1 MASESK
7 LQTKIIK
14 ALEKEGFVVIKIVI
28 ANKAGH
34 ADIICCAPNGKFF
47 AIEVK
52 DNDTPRAL
60 QEYQLQRYQN
70 NNAIAFWCDSWQMF
84 TSMYDS
90 VKHLLM

>member
-1 MASESK
+1 MAAESK

-14 ALEKEGFVVIKIVI
+14 ALEKEGFVVIKIIV

-52 DNDTPRAL
+52 DDDVPRAL
-60 QEYQLQRYQN
+60 QEYKLQLYKN
-70 NNAIAFWCDSWQMF
+70 NNGIVFWCDSFEMF
-84 TSMYDS
+84 KRLYKS
-90 VKHLLM
+90 VKHLLF